1 MLPVQFLLIALSY
14 AFLCLAQRCDTG
26 PCANGCC
33 NSNGW
38 CGFGPN
44 FCGDTCVS
52 DCDRKSQCNPGF
64 GAEWAERD
72 KCPLNVCCSKDGY
85 CGTTED
91 FCGDKKVTHKTC
103 TKDHG
108 NAVVVGY
115 YEGWAKSRPCNI
127 FWPEQ
132 IPIGVYTHINF
143 AFAIIDPKT
152 FKIAPS
158 SQGDINLYK
167 RLNLLKQKDPNLK
180 VYIAVGGWA
189 FNDPGPTAT
198 TFSDLAASVPRQ
210 KIFMES
216 LLSFMSTY
224 GFDGIDLDWEY
235 PVAEDRSGR
244 SVDFDNFPKF
254 MKRLKETLSSAK
266 KGLTITLPAS
276 YWYLQ
281 HFDLSSLVKSVD
293 WFNIMSYDLHGT
305 WDKGNKWTGA
315 SLNSHTNL
323 TEIDLAMDL
332 LWRNDVDPTKVVLGL
347 AFYGRAFSMTSET
360 CNTPGCAYESGAE
373 KGKCSREV
381 GILLNSEIDD
391 MVKEKGIKP
400 VLYKKEA
407 AKVATWGNQW
417 VAYDDEETLTMKSEY
432 AQTLCLG
439 GLMVWA
445 ISHDTKDAKYHK
457 ALAKA
462 ANRKISSL
470 PMTDGSGNAFE
481 NLEVPQDQCKWT
493 NCGDSCPSGWV
504 HIKRSDERAKQ
515 DEYMYDE
522 SSCGPKGVN
531 NFCCPAS
538 TSQPSCGW
546 YTQKNGNCDSTC
558 PKDMVEIGSY
568 NKNCKKAGTYQSACC
583 SADRKSMKLYTKGE
597 WGKYPMCEETSS
609 CPSGDSKKRSL
620 LGSANAGSGQAI
632 CNAYYKGQ
640 VLPKDPPNERK
651 FCYDDSNSKERFS
664 DCVWY
669 GGVGTMLP
677 GAPTNWC
684 LSGCPSNRVRIGMG
698 YDKDCANFSY
708 RALCCVPHMTDI
720 IQVEN
725 PKLDEY
731 RDALAEYIKSPRC
744 EIQAPFSKRDSSS
757 LVKREQKYPYDVTS
771 HILLQLLTVSGGSSM
786 TDLMEEAWN
795 AAMGDRFSN
804 LHFPSMREFTQKLHT
819 WTTRGP
825 IELTQQI
832 MCNLNYWNSRA
843 SKKDSEKTLTC
854 VNMSCDEEDCGKL
867 EPERRSLGTFRRAND
882 AHQRHSHHNRHR
894 HGAQRGPT
902 DGGLT
907 AHSVLEKR
915 GPARPYDVELVSPS
929 GERASMVITL
939 PQYHGLRDIEPDHPI
954 KDEVFDYDD
963 VDDCGN
969 PRVGTYSLP
978 EDEDVDPVNGRIFE
992 MEHIVDGQL
1001 IREFM
1006 EDAAAGRLRSGATA
1020 RAGPI
1025 AVSYFVTAQTEP
1037 ILLGS
1042 STLPGGASDTMYPE
1056 LRYVYARV
1064 MECLGS
1070 IENKATFVALAK
1082 PIHSVKTNLMLGN
1095 RPMSVANLA
1104 KRTRSGTLADA
1115 EYTLDLIRGT
1125 IGSIR
1130 YLSYTD
1136 RPSVSSFLTT
1146 IINNAG
1152 AQWRLSQQVHNMNH
1166 PNDQTAIG
1174 DFWSEWVKDFYIN
1187 FLLENARN
1195 FAREAIDALRETWT
1209 NSADF
1214 RAQEVLDALT
1224 NLDTEVQALS
1234 IDSSLWF

>member
-1 MLPVQFLLIALSY
+1 MLLVRFLLITLSC

-85 CGTTED
+85 CGTTDD

-103 TKDHG
+103 AKDNG

-115 YEGWAKSRPCNI
+115 YEGWAKSRPCNV

-143 AFAIIDPKT
+143 AFAVIDPKT

-158 SQGDINLYK
+158 SEGDINIYK
-167 RLNLLKQKDPNLK
+167 RLVLLKQQDPNLK

-210 KIFMES
+210 KVFMES
-216 LLSFMSTY
+216 LLAFMSTY

-235 PVAEDRSGR
+235 PVADDRSGR

-323 TEIDLAMDL
+323 TEVDLAMDL

-360 CNTPGCAYESGAE
+360 CSTPGCAYESGAQ

-391 MVKEKGIKP
+391 IIKEKGVNPI
-400 VLYKKEA
+400 LYKKEA
-407 AKVATWGNQW
+407 VKVATWGNQW

-481 NLEVPQDQCKWT
+481 NLEVSQDQCKWT

-538 TSQPSCGW
+538 SSQPSCGW

-583 SADRKSMKLYTKGE
+583 SANYKSMKLYTKGE

-609 CPSGDSKKRSL
+609 CPSGDSKKSTL
-620 LGSANAGSGQAI
+620 LGSANAGSGQDI

-651 FCYDDSNSKERFS
+651 FCYDDSNSEERFS
-664 DCVWY
+664 DCIWY
-669 GGVGTMLP
+669 AGVGTMLP
-677 GAPTNWC
+677 GAPANWC
-684 LSGCPSNRVRIGMG
+684 LSGCPNNRVRIGMG

-725 PKLDEY
+725 PKLNEY
-731 RDALAEYIKSPRC
+731 RNSLEEYLKNPRC
-744 EIQAPFSKRDSSS
+744 EVPEPFTKRSSPS
-757 LVKREQKYPYDVTS
+757 LIKRAEKWPYDITGQ
-771 HILLQLLTVSGGSSM
+771 ILLLLLTNSAGGAMLDSM
-786 TDLMEEAWN
+786 QEIWN
-795 AAMGDRFSN
+795 KAMGDKYSY
-804 LHFPSMREFTQKLHT
+804 LHFPSFRKYAQSLNVYTSH
-819 WTTRGP
+819 GP
-825 IELTQQI
+825 IALAEKI
-832 MCNLNYWNSRA
+832 KCNLNYWNARA
-843 SKKDSEKTLTC
+843 SNGTKKTIVCNDVPCSGELCTYEQL
-854 VNMSCDEEDCGKL
+854 
-867 EPERRSLGTFRRAND
+867 ERRSETFSPSKHFD
-882 AHQRHSHHNRHR
+882 HDHGHRHSHLHYHPGQGENKQTTRDVVLKKR
-894 HGAQRGPT
+894 ARYYAASLEGA
-902 DGGLT
+902 DGET
-907 AHSVLEKR
+907 AEIT
-915 GPARPYDVELVSPS
+915 
-929 GERASMVITL
+929 MTL
-939 PQYHGLRDIEPDHPI
+939 PNHQSFNDMDGEIPAM
-954 KDEVFDYDD
+954 DEVLDYDD
-963 VDDCGN
+963 LDDCGN
-969 PRVGTYSLP
+969 PRIAHYQLP
-978 EDEDVDPVNGRIFE
+978 SSREFE
-992 MEHIVDGQL
+992 VEHVIDGQL
-1001 IREFM
+1001 IAAFLS
-1006 EDAAAGRLRSGATA
+1006 DASRGRLRSGATA
-1020 RAGPI
+1020 TTARVAI
-1025 AVSYFVTAQTEP
+1025 SYFKQARTAPVLQNAP
-1037 ILLGS
+1037 P
-1042 STLPGGASDTMYPE
+1042 LPGVGDPNTDSG
-1056 LRYVYARV
+1056 LRFVYGRV
-1064 MECLGS
+1064 MEIIGTRT
-1070 IENKATFVALAK
+1070 NNVFVVGLERKIHRYKTPIMMNRDPMKEQDLLKSAK
-1082 PIHSVKTNLMLGN
+1082 
-1095 RPMSVANLA
+1095 
-1104 KRTRSGTLADA
+1104 SGTHD
-1115 EYTLDLIRGT
+1115 G
-1125 IGSIR
+1125 
-1130 YLSYTD
+1130 
-1136 RPSVSSFLTT
+1136 
-1146 IINNAG
+1146 
-1152 AQWRLSQQVHNMNH
+1152 
-1166 PNDQTAIG
+1166 
-1174 DFWSEWVKDFYIN
+1174 
-1187 FLLENARN
+1187 
-1195 FAREAIDALRETWT
+1195 
-1209 NSADF
+1209 
-1214 RAQEVLDALT
+1214 AQEVLDAIRGTIAVLLYLNRLAVPNVNG
-1224 NLDTEVQALS
+1224 NLAAIANNIHAQWAHSQAIYNAAHPNEPTTIAEFWSEWTKDAYGNWFVTKYRTWCERTINTMRQYWATRTGDEAQSILDALNSLETYLNRLPEWIDTTQ
-1234 IDSSLWF
+1234 II